1 MPQASFPYWQ
11 KEYLDEKANLYNRK
25 AFIETDP
32 ISVPH
37 QFSKKED
44 IEIIGFL
51 IAILAWGNR
60 KIILQSG
67 QRLIALLEAQP
78 HAFILHHSLADL
90 KSLKPFVHR
99 TFNTEDLQFF
109 LQRLQGI
116 YRLHG
121 GLEGAF
127 SKEFRPEEPN
137 LKSAIVG
144 FRKLFFEGEYPRRTA
159 KHVSNPEQ
167 NSACKRLHMY
177 LRWMVRKDNRGVDFG
192 LWDLPMSKLS
202 CPLDLHSGK
211 VARKLGLLKRQQ
223 DDWKAVE
230 ELDALL
236 RQFDPV
242 DPVKYDFALFG
253 ISANPD
259 WELE

>member
-1 MPQASFPYWQ
+1 MPQASFPSWQ

-37 QFSKKED
+37 QFTKKED

-51 IAILAWGNR
+51 IATLAWGNR

-67 QRLIALLEAQP
+67 QRLIELLEAQP
-78 HAFILHHSLADL
+78 YDFILHHSPADL
-90 KSLKPFVHR
+90 KRLKPFVHR
-99 TFNTEDLQFF
+99 TFNSEDLQFF
-109 LQRLQGI
+109 LQGLQGI

-121 GLEGAF
+121 GLEAAF
-127 SKEFRPEEPN
+127 SKGFRPEEPN
-137 LKSAIVG
+137 LKGAIVG
-144 FRKLFFEGEYPRRTA
+144 FRKLFFEGEFPSRTA

-167 NSACKRLHMY
+167 NSACKRIHMY

-192 LWDLPMSKLS
+192 LWNLPMSKLS

-211 VARKLGLLKRQQ
+211 VARKLGLLKRTQ

-230 ELDALL
+230 ELDAVL
-236 RQFDPV
+236 RLFDSA